1 MSSKLLYLS
10 DVNTVSSAMF
20 AKYWLVC
27 HYQLECYS
35 HFSADI
41 STCFDK
47 EHTFQYDVFLEM
59 LGVPDGTEE
68 LAYCAEEY
76 SYAAAML
83 VHEIKS
89 TFSYRSEHIMQAL
102 EQATRSNA
110 SLRHGSWG
118 YAPWYAA
125 FSSGQHRK
133 LAASVHGQLRAYQ
146 VEFHDSVR
154 PVYVAAKSS
163 SRAAAEIGQRFLL
176 TPTAMASKLKAI
188 KHLGLVENGK
198 CKKLPKDANLIL

>member
-10 DVNTVSSAMF
+10 EVNTVSAAMF

-35 HFSADI
+35 HFSADM

-47 EHTFQYDVFLEM
+47 DHTFQYEVFLEM
-59 LGVPDGTEE
+59 LGVPEEVDE

-89 TFSYRSEHIMQAL
+89 TFAYRAAHIMQAL

-110 SLRHGSWG
+110 SLRYGSWG
-118 YAPWYAA
+118 YAPWYLA
-125 FSSGQHRK
+125 FSSGQHKK
-133 LAASVHGQLRAYQ
+133 LTASIHGQLRAYEI
-146 VEFHDSVR
+146 EFHDSVR

-163 SRAAAEIGQRFLL
+163 SRAAAIVGQRFLL
-176 TPTAMASKLKAI
+176 TPAETAAKLKAI
-188 KHLGLVENGK
+188 RHIGLVENGK
-198 CKKLPKDANLIL
+198 CRKLPKDDNLIL